1 MPREKGEARPPRQ
14 VGSLIGHWGGR
25 VLMALLPLLV
35 VAAVVCGGFGYT
47 TISEVIVGAILL
59 ILAGAALEPL
69 WERSRAH
76 GSERWR

>member
-1 MPREKGEARPPRQ
+1 MPREKGEARPPGQ
-14 VGSLIGHWGGR
+14 VGSIISHWGGR
-25 VLMALLPLLV
+25 VVMALLPLLV

-59 ILAGAALEPL
+59 IVTGAALEPL
-69 WERSRAH
+69 WERSHGH